1 MNKSKNEIFT
11 NKLEEFILE
20 EVKEKVEKLKG
31 LDVLEATLKLTSEKL
46 YEYIDTNIGDAK
58 HFTLLAKLD
67 GNYNISILY
76 YYKNKIIQAITQEG
90 NEGIIDVYTL
100 LRICVLQ
107 QSNTPSV
114 EFIIHKCKL
123 HGKESLDPSELSE
136 LNSLLSCESP
146 CCADCEYY
154 DIEEVNLLDDKNN

>member
-1 MNKSKNEIFT
+1 MNKSKNEIFAE
-11 NKLEEFILE
+11 KLEELIME

-31 LDVLEATLKLTSEKL
+31 LDVLEVTLKLTSKDL

-76 YYKNKIIQAITQEG
+76 YYKNKIIQAVTTEKNTG
-90 NEGIIDVYTL
+90 VIDIYTL
-100 LRICVLQ
+100 LRICLLQ
-107 QSNTPSV
+107 NTNTPSV
-114 EFIIHKCKL
+114 EFTIHKCKL

-136 LNSLLSCESP
+136 LNNLLSCE
-146 CCADCEYY
+146 CESCESCKYY
-154 DIEEVNLLDDKNN
+154 EKEEVNLLKNK

>member
-11 NKLEEFILE
+11 NKLEEFIME

-31 LDVLEATLKLTSEKL
+31 LNVLEVTLKLTSKDL

-67 GNYNISILY
+67 GNYNISISY
-76 YYKNKIIQAITQEG
+76 YYKNKIIQAVTTEG

-114 EFIIHKCKL
+114 EFTIHKCKL

-136 LNSLLSCESP
+136 LNSLLSCE
-146 CCADCEYY
+146 CESCESCKYY
-154 DIEEVNLLDDKNN
+154 EKEEVNLLKNK

>member
-1 MNKSKNEIFT
+1 MNKSKNEIFGE
-11 NKLEEFILE
+11 KLEGLIME

-31 LDVLEATLKLTSEKL
+31 LDVLEVTLKLTSKDL

-100 LRICVLQ
+100 LRICLLQ
-107 QSNTPSV
+107 DANTPSV
-114 EFIIHKCKL
+114 EFTIHKCEKF
-123 HGKESLDPSELSE
+123 GKETLNSNELSE
-136 LNSLLSCESP
+136 LNSLADCKCESCES
-146 CCADCEYY
+146 CKYY
-154 DIEEVNLLDDKNN
+154 KKEEVNLLKNN

>member
-1 MNKSKNEIFT
+1 MNKSKNEIFAE
-11 NKLEEFILE
+11 KLEELILE

-31 LDVLEATLKLTSEKL
+31 LDVLEATLKLTYEKL

-58 HFTLLAKLD
+58 HFTLLAKID
-67 GNYNISILY
+67 GNYNISISY
-76 YYKNKIIQAITQEG
+76 YYKNKLIQALTTEG

-107 QSNTPSV
+107 DTNTPSV
-114 EFIIHKCKL
+114 EFTIHKCKL
-123 HGKESLDPSELSE
+123 HGKESLNPFKLSE
-136 LNSLLSCESP
+136 LNSILVCEHESCES
-146 CCADCEYY
+146 CDYY

>member
-1 MNKSKNEIFT
+1 MNKNELFA
-11 NKLEEFILE
+11 NKLEKFIIS
-20 EVKEKVEKLKG
+20 EVEEKVEKLKG
-31 LDVLEATLKLTSEKL
+31 LNVLEVTLKLTSKDL

-107 QSNTPSV
+107 NTNTPSV
-114 EFIIHKCKL
+114 EFTIHKCKL

-136 LNSLLSCESP
+136 LNNLLSCE
-146 CCADCEYY
+146 CESCESCKYY
-154 DIEEVNLLDDKNN
+154 EKEEVNLLKNK

>member
-1 MNKSKNEIFT
+1 MNKNELFA
-11 NKLEEFILE
+11 NKLEELIIN
-20 EVKEKVEKLKG
+20 EVEEKVEKLKG

-58 HFTLLAKLD
+58 HFTLLAKID
-67 GNYNISILY
+67 GNYNISISY
-76 YYKNKIIQAITQEG
+76 YYKNKLIQAVTTEG

-100 LRICVLQ
+100 LRICLLQ
-107 QSNTPSV
+107 NTNTPSV
-114 EFIIHKCKL
+114 EFTIHKCKL

-136 LNSLLSCESP
+136 LNSLLSCESS

>member
-1 MNKSKNEIFT
+1 MNKSKNEIFAE
-11 NKLEEFILE
+11 KLEEFILE

-31 LDVLEATLKLTSEKL
+31 LDVLEATLKLTSKDL

-58 HFTLLAKLD
+58 HFTLLAKID
-67 GNYNISILY
+67 GNYNISISY

-100 LRICVLQ
+100 LRICILQ

-114 EFIIHKCKL
+114 EFTIHKCGL
-123 HGKESLDPSELSE
+123 HEKETLDTSELSE

-154 DIEEVNLLDDKNN
+154 NREKINLLENN

>member
-11 NKLEEFILE
+11 NKLEELIME

-31 LDVLEATLKLTSEKL
+31 LDVLEVTLKLTSKDL

-76 YYKNKIIQAITQEG
+76 YYKNKIIQATTTEG
-90 NEGIIDVYTL
+90 NEGVIDVYTL
-100 LRICVLQ
+100 LKICDLQ
-107 QSNTPSV
+107 DTNTPSV
-114 EFIIHKCKL
+114 EFTIHKCKL
-123 HGKESLDPSELSE
+123 HKTETLDPSELSE
-136 LNSLLSCESP
+136 LNSLLSCE
-146 CCADCEYY
+146 CESCESCKYY
-154 DIEEVNLLDDKNN
+154 EKEEVNLLKNN

>member
-11 NKLEEFILE
+11 NKLEELIME

-31 LDVLEATLKLTSEKL
+31 LNVLEATLKLTSEKL

-58 HFTLLAKLD
+58 HFTLLVKIN
-67 GNYNISILY
+67 GNYEIEVLY
-76 YYKNKIIQAITQEG
+76 YYKNKLIQAVTTEG

-100 LRICVLQ
+100 LRICLLQ
-107 QSNTPSV
+107 NTNTPSV
-114 EFIIHKCKL
+114 EFTIHKCKL
-123 HGKESLDPSELSE
+123 HGKETLDPSELSE

>member
-11 NKLEEFILE
+11 ERLEGFILKE
-20 EVKEKVEKLKG
+20 IEEKVEKLKN
-31 LDVLEATLKLTSEKL
+31 LNILEATIKLTSKEL
-46 YEYIDTNIGDAK
+46 YEYIDNNIGDSEN
-58 HFTLLAKLD
+58 FVLLAKIN
-67 GNYNISILY
+67 GNYQIEILY
-76 YYKNKIIQAITQEG
+76 YYKNKFIRAITQEG

-114 EFIIHKCKL
+114 EFTIHKCKL

>member
-1 MNKSKNEIFT
+1 MNKSKNEIFAE
-11 NKLEEFILE
+11 KLEGLILE

-31 LDVLEATLKLTSEKL
+31 LDVLEVTLKLTSKKL

-67 GNYNISILY
+67 GNYNISISY

-107 QSNTPSV
+107 NTNTPSV
-114 EFIIHKCKL
+114 EFTIHKCKL
-123 HGKESLDPSELSE
+123 HGKETLDPFKLSE
-136 LNSLLSCESP
+136 LNSILVCEHESCES
-146 CCADCEYY
+146 CDYY

>member
-1 MNKSKNEIFT
+1 MNKSKNEIFGE
-11 NKLEEFILE
+11 KLEELIME

-31 LDVLEATLKLTSEKL
+31 LDVLEVTLKLTSKKL

-76 YYKNKIIQAITQEG
+76 YYKNKIIQAVTTEKNTG
-90 NEGIIDVYTL
+90 VIDIYTL
-100 LRICVLQ
+100 LRICLLQ
-107 QSNTPSV
+107 NTNTPSV
-114 EFIIHKCKL
+114 EFTIHKCKL

-136 LNSLLSCESP
+136 LNNLLSCE
-146 CCADCEYY
+146 CESCESCKYY
-154 DIEEVNLLDDKNN
+154 EKEEVNLLKNK

>member
-11 NKLEEFILE
+11 NKLEEFIME

-31 LDVLEATLKLTSEKL
+31 LNVLEVTLKLTSKDL

-76 YYKNKIIQAITQEG
+76 YYKGKLAQAITQEG

-100 LRICVLQ
+100 LRICLLQ
-107 QSNTPSV
+107 NTNTPSV
-114 EFIIHKCKL
+114 EFTIHKCKL

-136 LNSLLSCESP
+136 LNSLLSCE
-146 CCADCEYY
+146 CESCESCKYY
-154 DIEEVNLLDDKNN
+154 EKEEVNLLKNK